1 MVDVD
6 GKVGVFFDL
15 DFLKNSQ
22 TDSKKTIEDIIIKKS
37 GRLVKNDKLYLVI
50 RDFLVYVKSLKI
62 TLETVYVPGPV
73 ELPDRDKYLT
83 KVEWSTWSEC
93 SKTCGVGIQ
102 KRTRNCTEFD
112 IKNHLCDGDEYD
124 EQACQHNPCPA
135 LLRAHSSLII
145 DNEEFNDVLK
155 DSSSDEFHSIAKPL
169 CYIMYRYFLSSD
181 LASHFVKCDVIN
193 MININGKVGIFFNLD
208 FLKNSPIDTENIVE
222 DIIKKKS
229 PKVVKTDKLY
239 YLIRDFLVNIKSI
252 NITLEMANVP
262 GTVEL
267 PDKHKYLTKV
277 EWSNWSTCSSSC
289 GEGIQKRIRYCS
301 DFDIQHHLCDGNE
314 LKVQACKSDPCPVDG
329 KWTEW
334 NHWEK
339 CSMSCGMGVKK
350 RKRECTNPSP
360 SFGGQNCIG
369 VHIDNEKCQER
380 DCPIDGMWSEWIS
393 WTDCSGSCGGGRKER
408 SRSCSN
414 PSPQYGGRTCVGDK
428 IVSSICNDQ
437 PCPVDG
443 SWSEWNAWTDCSLS
457 CDGGITT
464 RQRTCSNPEP
474 TFGGKKCNGNVE
486 ESDKCGVEFC
496 PVDGGWTE
504 WTTWSGCSKSC
515 GIGSQDRMRI
525 CNDPEPKYG
534 GQNCTGNNLDFK
546 NCDSI
551 PCPIDGQWAGWS
563 EWTDCSLTC
572 GIGKTKRNRTCS
584 DPKPQNGGSSC
595 TGSDD
600 EVKICNI
607 ISCPIDG
614 QWTEW
619 NEWSE
624 CTISCGKGYKLRNRS
639 CTDPSPQLGGKLCNG
654 NETETDICNTNDC
667 PVDGNW
673 STWGGWQECS
683 VTCGGGDKT
692 RNRTCTDPIPQY
704 SGEDCHGNDTEVAIC
719 NAILCPIDGIWSN
732 WNEWTACS
740 MSCGRGSQSRNRTC
754 SDPEPQYGG
763 THCFGNK
770 SEEQNCNDDPC
781 PINGNWTEWSDW
793 DECDVLCGGGIQTKY
808 RNCSNPEPQ
817 FGGEDCFGND
827 TEISVCNSQY
837 CPIDGSWTTWSA
849 WDECSVSC
857 GGGIVYR
864 NRSCSNPDPQFGGK
878 DCIENATDTKS
889 CSDDKCPIDGNWT
902 NWSEWSIC
910 SKSCGGGLMLRNRTC
925 SNPEPLFGG
934 EDCIGNNTENNHC
947 NTNECPVDGNWT
959 DWSVWTT
966 CSHSCGRG
974 FQSRNRTCSN
984 PVPQFGGNECLGNVT
999 EDDMCNVHNCPVDG
1013 NWTKWS
1019 EWDNCTQSCGGG
1031 FRSRVR
1037 NCSDPEPRFEGEN
1050 CLGNSTE
1057 GDICNDHY
1065 CPVDGNWTD
1074 WSEWNSC
1081 SDTCGGGLTFRYRN
1095 CSNPEPQFGGIDC
1108 IGNGT
1113 ENYSCNT
1120 HYCPVD
1126 GSWAEWSEWDNCTD
1140 SCGGGL
1146 QFRNR
1151 TCSDPEPQFGGID
1164 CIGNSVDNNVCNEH
1178 ECPVDGS
1185 WTEWSEWNNCT
1196 DVCGGGI
1203 KSRNRTCS
1211 DPEPQ
1216 FGGMDC
1222 IGNNTESKLCNEH
1235 YCPVNGNW
1243 TEWSSWNEC
1252 SATCGVGIKIRERNC
1267 SNPEPQYGG
1276 DQCFGNS
1283 TDSET
1288 CNEDPCPI
1296 DGNWSGWGEWDECS
1310 VSCGGGLKARN
1321 RTCSNPVPQFG
1332 GNKCQGNDTLISNC
1346 AENPC
1351 PINGN
1356 WTEWSSW
1363 NECSVTCGSGIKVRD
1378 RNCSNPIPQYGGES
1392 CYGNSSNTEL
1402 CNEDLCPI
1410 DGNWSGWSEWERCS
1424 VTCGGGFKTR
1434 NRTCSNPEPLF
1445 GGNNCTGNDTLI
1457 SNCAD
1462 NPCPINGNWT
1472 EWSSWNECSV
1482 TCGGGVIVRDRNC
1495 SNPEPQYGGDL
1506 CFGNTTNIETCKEF
1520 QCPIDGNWS
1529 EWSNWEECSVT
1540 CGGGL
1545 KTRNRNCSNPEPQFG
1560 GKYCTGNDTHTLNC
1574 AENRCSINGNWS
1586 EWSFWNECSVTC
1598 GGGIKVRDRNCSN
1611 PVPQYGGESC
1621 FGNTTDIETCD
1632 EVSCPIDGNWS
1643 GWSEWDE
1650 CSITC
1655 GGGLMARN
1663 RTCSNPEPQYGGKY
1677 CTGNDTNISDCAD
1690 NPCPINGNWTEWSN
1704 WNECSFTCG
1713 GGMKVRE
1720 RNCSNPVPQY
1730 GGEPCFGNTTNIET
1744 CNEDPCPIDGN
1755 WSEWSEWEECSVT
1768 CGGGIKNRNRTC
1780 SNPEPQFGGKYCTG
1794 NDTNIYNCADKPC
1807 PVNGNWTEWS
1817 SWNECSALCGGG
1829 LKVRDRECS
1838 NPVSQYGGDPCF
1850 GNTTNIE
1857 TCNEDPC
1864 PIDGNWSGWSE
1875 WEECSV
1881 TCGGGLKI
1889 RNRTCSNPE
1898 PQFGGKYCTGNDT
1911 HISHCADNPCPID
1924 GNWTDWSSWNECSV
1938 TCGKGLKDRERTCS
1952 NPLPQ
1957 YGGTPC
1963 AGNATT
1969 SETCN
1974 DDPCPIDG
1982 QWSHWTEFTI
1992 CSQTCGGGQQN
2003 RNRSCTDPEPQYGGN
2018 YCVGVENETNSC
2030 NNEPCPI
2037 NGNWTE
2043 WSNWSACPVSCGS
2056 GTHTRMRACTNPK
2069 PQFGGDICDGNI
2081 TESQSCNFNHC
2092 PIDGQWSPWSE
2103 FSDCDQSCGGGIQY
2117 KNRSCSNP
2125 KPEYGGEQCLGEEI
2139 DSNECNTQSCPVNGN
2154 WTTWSSWSECPVS
2167 CGGSIHTRT
2176 RSCSN
2181 PKPQYGGDECEG
2193 NKTETQICN
2202 TQHCPIDG
2210 QWSNWS
2216 VFTSCSET
2224 CGGGDHSR
2232 NRSCTE
2238 PEPKYGGQQCP
2249 GDDNQTQNCNTQPC
2263 PINGNWTIWSE
2274 WSLCPVSC
2282 GGGQH
2287 SRSRSCTNPAPM
2299 YGGTK
2304 CEGDKT
2310 ENKLCNSQ
2318 HCPIDGKWTAWGAWS
2333 VCSVTCGGGEAAR
2346 TRSCS
2351 DPTPQYNG
2359 SNCSGQDKENKA
2371 CKTNN
2376 CPVDGQWS
2384 DWMQWSSC
2392 TVSCG
2397 GGGFQQRKRECNNPA
2412 AQYGGK
2418 DCNGNNA
2425 EVQDCG
2431 DFGCPGLLFQ
2441 PIEEFEGASAVLAKC
2456 RIENFTSWQ
2465 ELEIAKN
2472 SREMVILQ
2480 SKGIATSN
2488 LGSTVAVSSDIQDTY
2503 AEIQLTFNT
2512 FSCKDEGTYVCSVDR
2527 GYHQSADVVVKT
2539 PPVGK
2544 PVFDINT
2551 EIFGE
2556 TSVQFSCTGNPG
2568 YPKGHL
2574 EFWVKFRNH
2583 TEYVEYRFH
2592 SAVRTV
2598 TDKNCR
2604 RQETVQV
2611 DFHFPMQWNGAKIR
2625 CQAPDS
2631 EEYTEREIWLIS
2643 EYYCESVPLFSTVRH
2658 PYTCKKYMRC
2668 LEDKVDVMECPEGL
2682 CYSEDSQTCVYQ

>member
-73 ELPDRDKYLT
+73 ELPDKDKYLT
-83 KVEWSTWSEC
+83 KVEWGTWSEC

-208 FLKNSPIDTENIVE
+208 FLKNSPIDTEKIVE

-262 GTVEL
+262 GTVEI

-360 SFGGQNCIG
+360 SFG
-369 VHIDNEKCQER
+369 V
-380 DCPIDGMWSEWIS
+380 DGLWSEWIS

-414 PSPQYGGRTCVGDK
+414 PSPQYGGRTCLGDK

-443 SWSEWNAWTDCSLS
+443 SWSEWNAWADCSLS

-474 TFGGKKCNGNVE
+474 TFGGKECNGNVE
-486 ESDKCGVEFC
+486 ESHKCGVEFC

-504 WTTWSGCSKSC
+504 WTTWSGCSMSC
-515 GIGSQDRMRI
+515 GIGSQDRMRT

-551 PCPIDGQWAGWS
+551 PCPIDGGR
-563 EWTDCSLTC
+563 LTW
-572 GIGKTKRNRTCS
+572 
-584 DPKPQNGGSSC
+584 PKGPNQ
-595 TGSDD
+595 
-600 EVKICNI
+600 
-607 ISCPIDG
+607 
-614 QWTEW
+614 
-619 NEWSE
+619 
-624 CTISCGKGYKLRNRS
+624 
-639 CTDPSPQLGGKLCNG
+639 
-654 NETETDICNTNDC
+654 DICNTNDC

-740 MSCGRGSQSRNRTC
+740 ISCGRGSQSRNRTC

-763 THCFGNK
+763 THCSGNK
-770 SEEQNCNDDPC
+770 TEEQICNDDPC

-793 DECDVLCGGGIQTKY
+793 GECDVSCGGGIQTKY

-827 TEISVCNSQY
+827 TEISVCNSHY
-837 CPIDGSWTTWSA
+837 CPIDGSWTAWSA

-878 DCIENATDTKS
+878 DCIETATDTKS

-902 NWSEWSIC
+902 
-910 SKSCGGGLMLRNRTC
+910 
-925 SNPEPLFGG
+925 
-934 EDCIGNNTENNHC
+934 
-947 NTNECPVDGNWT
+947 
-959 DWSVWTT
+959 DWSVWSA

-984 PVPQFGGNECLGNVT
+984 PVPQFGGNECLGNVS

-1081 SDTCGGGLTFRYRN
+1081 SDTCGGGLTLRYRN

-1108 IGNGT
+1108 IGNRT

-1140 SCGGGL
+1140 ACGGGL

-1164 CIGNSVDNNVCNEH
+1164 CVGNSVDNNVCNEH

-1235 YCPVNGNW
+1235 YCPVDGNWSKWSEWKECSVTCGVGIMTRNRTCKNPEPQYGGKQCIGNDNNISGCAENPCPINGNW

-1252 SATCGVGIKIRERNC
+1252 SATCGGGIKIRDRNC

-1283 TDSET
+1283 TNSET

-1296 DGNWSGWGEWDECS
+1296 DGNWSGWSEWDECS
-1310 VSCGGGLKARN
+1310 VSCGGGLKTRN
-1321 RTCSNPVPQFG
+1321 RICSNPEPQFG

-1346 AENPC
+1346 GENPC

-1392 CYGNSSNTEL
+1392 CYGNSSNTEH

-1410 DGNWSGWSEWERCS
+1410 DGNWSEWSEWERCS

-1472 EWSSWNECSV
+1472 EWSSWNKCKFLVV

-1506 CFGNTTNIETCKEF
+1506 CFGNTTDIETCNGF

-1560 GKYCTGNDTHTLNC
+1560 GKYCTGNDTHTFNC

-1586 EWSFWNECSVTC
+1586 EWSSWNECSVTC

-1621 FGNTTDIETCD
+1621 FGNTTNIETCNED
-1632 EVSCPIDGNWS
+1632 SCPIDGNWS
-1643 GWSEWDE
+1643 EWSEWEE

-1713 GGMKVRE
+1713 GGMKVRG

-1730 GGEPCFGNTTNIET
+1730 GGEHCFGNTTNIET

-1755 WSEWSEWEECSVT
+1755 WSEWSEWKECSVT
-1768 CGGGIKNRNRTC
+1768 CGGGLKNRNRTC

-1817 SWNECSALCGGG
+1817 PWNECSALCGGG
-1829 LKVRDRECS
+1829 MKVRDRECS

-1911 HISHCADNPCPID
+1911 HISNCADNPCPID
-1924 GNWTDWSSWNECSV
+1924 GNWTDWSSWNECSG
-1938 TCGKGLKDRERTCS
+1938 TCGRGLKDRKRTCS

-1969 SETCN
+1969 SEKCN

-1982 QWSHWTEFTI
+1982 QWSNWTEFTI

-2030 NNEPCPI
+2030 NNEPCP
-2037 NGNWTE
+2037 
-2043 WSNWSACPVSCGS
+2043 S
-2056 GTHTRMRACTNPK
+2056 K
-2069 PQFGGDICDGNI
+2069 YFK
-2081 TESQSCNFNHC
+2081 
-2092 PIDGQWSPWSE
+2092 
-2103 FSDCDQSCGGGIQY
+2103 Y
-2117 KNRSCSNP
+2117 
-2125 KPEYGGEQCLGEEI
+2125 EYAMI
-2139 DSNECNTQSCPVNGN
+2139 
-2154 WTTWSSWSECPVS
+2154 
-2167 CGGSIHTRT
+2167 
-2176 RSCSN
+2176 
-2181 PKPQYGGDECEG
+2181 
-2193 NKTETQICN
+2193 
-2202 TQHCPIDG
+2202 
-2210 QWSNWS
+2210 
-2216 VFTSCSET
+2216 
-2224 CGGGDHSR
+2224 
-2232 NRSCTE
+2232 
-2238 PEPKYGGQQCP
+2238 
-2249 GDDNQTQNCNTQPC
+2249 
-2263 PINGNWTIWSE
+2263 
-2274 WSLCPVSC
+2274 
-2282 GGGQH
+2282 
-2287 SRSRSCTNPAPM
+2287 
-2299 YGGTK
+2299 
-2304 CEGDKT
+2304 
-2310 ENKLCNSQ
+2310 
-2318 HCPIDGKWTAWGAWS
+2318 
-2333 VCSVTCGGGEAAR
+2333 
-2346 TRSCS
+2346 
-2351 DPTPQYNG
+2351 
-2359 SNCSGQDKENKA
+2359 
-2371 CKTNN
+2371 
-2376 CPVDGQWS
+2376 
-2384 DWMQWSSC
+2384 
-2392 TVSCG
+2392 
-2397 GGGFQQRKRECNNPA
+2397 
-2412 AQYGGK
+2412 
-2418 DCNGNNA
+2418 
-2425 EVQDCG
+2425 
-2431 DFGCPGLLFQ
+2431 
-2441 PIEEFEGASAVLAKC
+2441 
-2456 RIENFTSWQ
+2456 
-2465 ELEIAKN
+2465 
-2472 SREMVILQ
+2472 
-2480 SKGIATSN
+2480 
-2488 LGSTVAVSSDIQDTY
+2488 
-2503 AEIQLTFNT
+2503 
-2512 FSCKDEGTYVCSVDR
+2512 
-2527 GYHQSADVVVKT
+2527 
-2539 PPVGK
+2539 
-2544 PVFDINT
+2544 
-2551 EIFGE
+2551 
-2556 TSVQFSCTGNPG
+2556 
-2568 YPKGHL
+2568 
-2574 EFWVKFRNH
+2574 
-2583 TEYVEYRFH
+2583 
-2592 SAVRTV
+2592 
-2598 TDKNCR
+2598 
-2604 RQETVQV
+2604 
-2611 DFHFPMQWNGAKIR
+2611 
-2625 CQAPDS
+2625 
-2631 EEYTEREIWLIS
+2631 
-2643 EYYCESVPLFSTVRH
+2643 
-2658 PYTCKKYMRC
+2658 
-2668 LEDKVDVMECPEGL
+2668 
-2682 CYSEDSQTCVYQ
+2682 